1 MSFKFL
7 NKLSIT
13 LIKIKNY
20 KIKDLMQ
27 LICASWSFVL
37 GWSLG
42 SAVHFEQWDKS
53 RSLKLGMWVH
63 IMEVFYCIIETLI
76 PVLLLYIDTFNRMQW
91 NSFT

>member
-13 LIKIKNY
+13 LIKVKNY

-27 LICASWSFVL
+27 IIYAPWSFIL

-42 SAVHFEQWDKS
+42 SAVHFEQWD
-53 RSLKLGMWVH
+53 
-63 IMEVFYCIIETLI
+63 
-76 PVLLLYIDTFNRMQW
+76 
-91 NSFT
+91 